1 MMEGNDCVGGVL
13 GFKPFLPT
21 GEKRAGGLV
30 VASLPPQPFHVPGQ
44 NPVCDPGG
52 QPQQDGVNTC

>member
-1 MMEGNDCVGGVL
+1 MMEGNDCVGGVP

-21 GEKRAGGLV
+21 REKRDGDLA

-44 NPVCDPGG
+44 TPVCDPGV